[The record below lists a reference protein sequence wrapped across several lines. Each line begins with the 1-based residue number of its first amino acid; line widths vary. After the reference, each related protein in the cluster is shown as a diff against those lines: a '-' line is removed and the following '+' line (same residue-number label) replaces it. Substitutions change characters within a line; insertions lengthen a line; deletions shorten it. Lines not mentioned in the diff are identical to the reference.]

1 MKFWEL
7 RQRWIWAVGG
17 LVGGIVLGALWPE
30 SRGEAAL
37 GAAGSPAKLGS
48 KNLAEGGLAGASEG
62 GMGLGESTGSGAS
75 AGLSP
80 EEDRIRRLSPD
91 RLVALFDRVSRL
103 KSESRKYIL
112 AYRLA
117 SYLAPEQI
125 QQALKAAK
133 EDLEDGDY
141 VTMRALARR
150 WAEID
155 PKAAVR
161 SGLENRQ
168 SHLFY
173 PALESWARMESG
185 APMQWALGEDAEV
198 RSKTLRALLNNHL
211 LDQSQLEELVARASN
226 SDSQDLRQEVLPTA
240 TMRLAETAPGNALFA
255 AGSIDD
261 PQLREQTLRLV
272 LTRVARSAPEVGN
285 AWINAQKDLTP
296 ELREQ
301 YQAIIARRPPPPP
314 RTAAPA
320 GAAVPQ

>member
-1 MKFWEL
+1 MCGFML
-7 RQRWIWAVGG
+7 GG
-17 LVGGIVLGALWPE
+17 FWPE
-30 SRGEAAL
+30 SQGSEVR
-37 GAAGSPAKLGS
+37 AGSGADSIQREARVSGAGVQSDARSGS
-48 KNLAEGGLAGASEG
+48 GVAGASVF
-62 GMGLGESTGSGAS
+62 GSIPGTS
-75 AGLSP
+75 
-80 EEDRIRRLSPD
+80 EEDDRLRRLSPD
-91 RLVALFDRVSRL
+91 RLVALFERVSRL

-155 PKAAVR
+155 PKAALK
-161 SGLENRQ
+161 SGLENKQ

-173 PALESWARMESG
+173 PALESWSHMEPG
-185 APMQWALGEDAEV
+185 APMRWALGEETDV
-198 RSKTLRALLNNHL
+198 RSKTLRALLSNHL

-226 SDSQDLRQEVLPTA
+226 SDSEDLRQEVLPAA
-240 TMRLAETAPGNALFA
+240 TMRLAESAPGNALFA
-255 AGSIDD
+255 AGSIDN
-261 PQLREQTLRLV
+261 PQLRERTIRLV
-272 LTRVARSAPEVGN
+272 LARVARSAPDVGN

-301 YQAIIARRPPPPP
+301 YQAIVARRPPPPP
-314 RTAAPA
+314 RPAPES
-320 GAAVPQ
+320 PQ